1 MHVCR
6 MMVCALAKY
15 CSMFHVSPSYI
26 PIWESCTRR
35 YILSVPW
42 TRFIELRVATG
53 KGSRYGRL
61 RSCDHDSILFS
72 PRKAGKNFGK
82 IEFPFRS
89 AAILSIV
96 DLFHVQPYCFAIVK
110 RDTISIGFSSCDF
123 IALTSGVC

>member
-1 MHVCR
+1 
-6 MMVCALAKY
+6 
-15 CSMFHVSPSYI
+15 MFHVSPSYI

-96 DLFHVQPYCFAIVK
+96 DLFHLQPYCFAIVK